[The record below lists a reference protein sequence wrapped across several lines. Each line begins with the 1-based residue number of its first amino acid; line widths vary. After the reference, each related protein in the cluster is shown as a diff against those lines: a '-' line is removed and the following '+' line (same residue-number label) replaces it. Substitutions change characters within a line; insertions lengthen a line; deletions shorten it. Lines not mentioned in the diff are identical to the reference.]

1 MYEKSIKMEVGIEE
15 IVQMTADFSYSD
27 MVSLFKEL
35 RIKRSAEV
43 LKLPEYTSDD
53 FMNVNRKLLEETLA
67 SFKLSVDPREQK
79 RQKQLYLNFKNGV
92 SPDIKAQKQI
102 QY

>member
-1 MYEKSIKMEVGIEE
+1 MYEKSIKFDVGIEE
-15 IVQMTADFSYSD
+15 IVQMTTDFSYSD
-27 MVSLFKEL
+27 MVGLFKEL

-43 LKLPEYTSDD
+43 LKMPNYKSED
-53 FMNVNRKLLEETLA
+53 FMNVDRRLLEETLG

-92 SPDIKAQKQI
+92 SPDIKVQKQI